1 MPLPHKP
8 PLHGY
13 NQLSVNQTCCF
24 SSLFSNSVDIKTAE
38 NKIIPA
44 ICECVSWS
52 NSLQLIFFLLPNSFL
67 HAFSL
72 RGQVLLI
79 SILAF
84 VNLASMLSKCTYKFN
99 LIKGLHG
106 KLSSSITHILLIK
119 LCMFSAFLF
128 IYLFN
133 ISKLFFTKWSH
144 IPAGLLNSLKSTYNI
159 FSTQLLFI
167 CILIH
172 NYLLH
177 TISYHY
183 LQINIQYLFS
193 GAFITHPLIRMDCHC
208 QWILETIPFT
218 DSITA
223 SEILGGK
230 KWNWDMVEFIAQKIP
245 FYNLIWK
252 VQSS

>member
-24 SSLFSNSVDIKTAE
+24 SSLCSKSVDIKTAE

-44 ICECVSWS
+44 ICKRVSRS
-52 NSLQLIFFLLPNSFL
+52 NSLQPILFFFLPNSFL

-84 VNLASMLSKCTYKFN
+84 VNLASMLSKCRYKFN

-119 LCMFSAFLF
+119 LCMFSAIFFFGSMFHCFLF
-128 IYLFN
+128 
-133 ISKLFFTKWSH
+133 FFYPH
-144 IPAGLLNSLKSTYNI
+144 IPAGLLKSQKAPTI
-159 FSTQLLFI
+159 FIQHNCFLYVYLFI
-167 CILIH
+167 IMYCTPLVI
-172 NYLLH
+172 
-177 TISYHY
+177 TSY
-183 LQINIQYLFS
+183 
-193 GAFITHPLIRMDCHC
+193 
-208 QWILETIPFT
+208 
-218 DSITA
+218 
-223 SEILGGK
+223 K
-230 KWNWDMVEFIAQKIP
+230 
-245 FYNLIWK
+245 
-252 VQSS
+252 

>member
-24 SSLFSNSVDIKTAE
+24 SSLSSKPVDIKTAE

-44 ICECVSWS
+44 ICESVSRS
-52 NSLQLIFFLLPNSFL
+52 NSLQPIFFLPNSFL

-119 LCMFSAFLF
+119 LCMFSVFYF
-128 IYLFN
+128 RPIYF
-133 ISKLFFTKWSH
+133 
-144 IPAGLLNSLKSTYNI
+144 
-159 FSTQLLFI
+159 
-167 CILIH
+167 
-172 NYLLH
+172 
-177 TISYHY
+177 
-183 LQINIQYLFS
+183 
-193 GAFITHPLIRMDCHC
+193 
-208 QWILETIPFT
+208 
-218 DSITA
+218 
-223 SEILGGK
+223 
-230 KWNWDMVEFIAQKIP
+230 
-245 FYNLIWK
+245 
-252 VQSS
+252 

>member
-24 SSLFSNSVDIKTAE
+24 SSLSSKSVDIRTAE

-44 ICECVSWS
+44 ICECV
-52 NSLQLIFFLLPNSFL
+52 QVQQPAADFFPLPNSFL

-106 KLSSSITHILLIK
+106 KLSSSITHIILIK
-119 LCMFSAFLF
+119 LCMFSAFNF
-128 IYLFN
+128 ISYLFFY
-133 ISKLFFTKWSH
+133 ILQLFC
-144 IPAGLLNSLKSTYNI
+144 IP
-159 FSTQLLFI
+159 QL
-167 CILIH
+167 
-172 NYLLH
+172 
-177 TISYHY
+177 
-183 LQINIQYLFS
+183 
-193 GAFITHPLIRMDCHC
+193 DC
-208 QWILETIPFT
+208 
-218 DSITA
+218 
-223 SEILGGK
+223 
-230 KWNWDMVEFIAQKIP
+230 
-245 FYNLIWK
+245 
-252 VQSS
+252 

>member
-24 SSLFSNSVDIKTAE
+24 SSLSSKSVDIKTAE
-38 NKIIPA
+38 NKRIPP
-44 ICECVSWS
+44 ICECVSTS
-52 NSLQLIFFLLPNSFL
+52 NSLQLIFFLPNSFL

-119 LCMFSAFLF
+119 LCT
-128 IYLFN
+128 
-133 ISKLFFTKWSH
+133 FFPY
-144 IPAGLLNSLKSTYNI
+144 I
-159 FSTQLLFI
+159 
-167 CILIH
+167 
-172 NYLLH
+172 
-177 TISYHY
+177 
-183 LQINIQYLFS
+183 
-193 GAFITHPLIRMDCHC
+193 
-208 QWILETIPFT
+208 
-218 DSITA
+218 
-223 SEILGGK
+223 
-230 KWNWDMVEFIAQKIP
+230 
-245 FYNLIWK
+245 
-252 VQSS
+252 